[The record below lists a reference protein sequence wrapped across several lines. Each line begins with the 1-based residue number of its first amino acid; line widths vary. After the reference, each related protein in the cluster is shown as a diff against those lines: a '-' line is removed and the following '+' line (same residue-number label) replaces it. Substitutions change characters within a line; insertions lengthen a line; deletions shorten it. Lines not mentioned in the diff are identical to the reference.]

1 MNFKDWFT
9 LYLSTYKQDIKPRTR
24 EEYERQY
31 RAYIAAAIGTKPLE
45 EITPEDCQAIINAAA
60 EKGERI
66 AQAVFALLRACFRR
80 AVRSRRLCWSPMDAV
95 DRPRH
100 KSQQGNALTESD
112 YMAAVPEISE
122 DLGLSLAL
130 FAGLRRAEITGLK
143 WGDVDLAASVL
154 HVRRIRH
161 RVGGQLIDAAPKS
174 SAGVRDIPIVPELA
188 PILKSCYCLA
198 PSVYC
203 VDAAPE
209 ALDRRWKRIQEALN
223 LSQGYRLHDLRHTY
237 VTKAILSGINPRVVQ
252 YLAGHSSLELTLQ
265 VYSHVTIEAAKA
277 EMRRVAL
284 LH

>member
-1 MNFKDWFT
+1 
-9 LYLSTYKQDIKPRTR
+9 
-24 EEYERQY
+24 
-31 RAYIAAAIGTKPLE
+31 
-45 EITPEDCQAIINAAA
+45 
-60 EKGERI
+60 
-66 AQAVFALLRACFRR
+66 
-80 AVRSRRLCWSPMDAV
+80 MDAV

-143 WGDVDLAASVL
+143 WGDVDLPNDVL
-154 HVRRIRH
+154 HIQRIRH
-161 RVGGQLIDAAPKS
+161 RVGGQLVEAAPKS
-174 SAGVRDIPIVPELA
+174 SAGVRDIPISPELA
-188 PILKSCYCLA
+188 PILKSSYCLA
-198 PSVYC
+198 PSMYC
-203 VDAAPE
+203 IEAAPE
-209 ALDRRWKRIQEALN
+209 ILDRRWKRIQEALN

-237 VTKAILSGINPRVVQ
+237 VTRAILAGINPRVVQ